1 MGPEQLK
8 RVRSKSSMKR
18 HFGYFFKLGCILF
31 DERIKLPC
39 VEVARKRRE
48 RERERGGNIEMCE
61 KRGEF
66 SATGLPLH
74 PVGLNQEQE
83 VVGSAGWVAPSL
95 SLKPHQTW
103 CEEFLRQQFS
113 SFLVLDQTDK
123 GSFRKHIE
131 LKSALIVC
139 LAVSSPR
146 KTHDRGE
153 KKLTNNGNG
162 VFFQGL
168 RHRSKKVW
176 GNWVS
181 VDVRRRRRHV
191 GGQILLRAHRR
202 CKTFWTPNRKKRS
215 PVQKHRK
222 SRFSRTL
229 SEKKRLLRS
238 LRRSCKFLSC
248 QIGQIFREKRGI
260 WSQKGWKIFPS
271 MVLCRNPWYFGYAR
285 VQVSYLL
292 RSITNGLLT
301 NLPHLTDLDL
311 GWLKKLDVWTE
322 LKESMQLK
330 ESP

>member
-1 MGPEQLK
+1 
-8 RVRSKSSMKR
+8 
-18 HFGYFFKLGCILF
+18 
-31 DERIKLPC
+31 
-39 VEVARKRRE
+39 
-48 RERERGGNIEMCE
+48 MCE

-66 SATGLPLH
+66 SATGLPLY

-83 VVGSAGWVAPSL
+83 VVGSAGWVAPSF

-131 LKSALIVC
+131 LIVC
-139 LAVSSPR
+139 SAVSSPR

-202 CKTFWTPNRKKRS
+202 CKTFWTPNRKKGLRCKSIASLDFQGLWARKNAFWGVWEEVANSYHARS
-215 PVQKHRK
+215 D
-222 SRFSRTL
+222 
-229 SEKKRLLRS
+229 
-238 LRRSCKFLSC
+238 KF
-248 QIGQIFREKRGI
+248 
-260 WSQKGWKIFPS
+260 
-271 MVLCRNPWYFGYAR
+271 
-285 VQVSYLL
+285 
-292 RSITNGLLT
+292 
-301 NLPHLTDLDL
+301 
-311 GWLKKLDVWTE
+311 
-322 LKESMQLK
+322 
-330 ESP
+330 